1 MADAGS
7 NATQPA
13 GFPSRGH
20 RGSMASMEISELFED
35 AFGRIGS
42 VVEAVLDGLEPEKLN
57 WRPGG
62 TGNSIAWLVWHLCR
76 AQDEQ
81 LADLAGAE
89 SAWAS
94 GGYAARFGFDLDPDD
109 TGYGHSFGQVSAVQ
123 LDSTELLRQYHEAVL
138 ERSLDFVRGLD
149 GAALDKVVDKNWNP
163 PVTAGVRLVSIV
175 DDCVQHG
182 GQAAYVKGLPT
193 EN

>member
-13 GFPSRGH
+13 GFTSQGQH
-20 RGSMASMEISELFED
+20 GSMASMEIAELFED
-35 AFGRIGS
+35 AFGRIGTT
-42 VVEAVLDGLEPEKLN
+42 VEAVLDGLEPETLN

-62 TGNSIAWLVWHLCR
+62 TGNSIAWLLWHLCR

-89 SAWAS
+89 SVWSS
-94 GGYAARFGFDLDPDD
+94 GGYAARFGFDLDPSD
-109 TGYGHSFGQVSAVQ
+109 TGYGHSFGQVSAVR

-138 ERSLDFVRGLD
+138 AQSVDFVRSLD
-149 GAALDKVVDKNWNP
+149 GAALDQVIDTSWTP
-163 PVTAGVRLVSIV
+163 PVTAGVRLISIV
-175 DDCVQHG
+175 DDCLQHG
-182 GQAAYVKGLPT
+182 GQAAYVKGLFT